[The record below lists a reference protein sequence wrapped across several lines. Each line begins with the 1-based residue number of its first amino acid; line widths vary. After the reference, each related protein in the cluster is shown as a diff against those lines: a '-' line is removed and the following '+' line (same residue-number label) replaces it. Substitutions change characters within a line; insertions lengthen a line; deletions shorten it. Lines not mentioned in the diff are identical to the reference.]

1 LYAKTKKPTCWA
13 LFLNTFILSAFT
25 IGGGYVMVPLMR
37 ERFVD
42 KLGWIDR
49 DELAELI
56 ALGQSAPGAMVVN
69 STVIMGYRLLGTRG
83 AVSALLGTALPPLII
98 LSAVCRFYELIRDNA
113 YVSAALR
120 GMRAGVA
127 AVIADTVVNMVS
139 PYLKR
144 SGVTSLAI
152 MAAAFLVSFLYDVNA
167 GYVILSC
174 GVLGIIIGAIRRKR
188 GKAA

>member
-1 LYAKTKKPTCWA
+1 
-13 LFLNTFILSAFT
+13 
-25 IGGGYVMVPLMR
+25 MVPLMR

-42 KLGWIDR
+42 KLGWIGE

-69 STVIMGYRLLGTRG
+69 STVIMGYRLLGFGG
-83 AVSALLGTALPPLII
+83 AISALLGTALPPLII

-113 YVSAALR
+113 YISAAFR

-127 AVIADTVVNMVS
+127 AVIANTVVNMAS

-144 SGVTSLAI
+144 GSILGLII
-152 MAAAFLVSFLYDVNA
+152 MIAAFLASFLFDINA

-174 GVLGIIIGAIRRKR
+174 GVLGMIIGVVQRKR
-188 GKAA
+188 GKAS

>member
-1 LYAKTKKPTCWA
+1 M
-13 LFLNTFILSAFT
+13 I
-25 IGGGYVMVPLMR
+25 PLMR

-42 KLGWIDR
+42 KLGWIGS

-69 STVIMGYRLLGTRG
+69 ATVIMGYRLLGLGG
-83 AVSALLGTALPPLII
+83 AISALLGTALPPLII

-113 YVSAALR
+113 YISAAFR

-127 AVIADTVVNMVS
+127 AVIANTVVNMAS
-139 PYLKR
+139 PFVRRGGMIGL
-144 SGVTSLAI
+144 SI
-152 MAAAFLVSFLYDVNA
+152 MIAAFLASFMFDIDS

-174 GVLGIIIGAIRRKR
+174 GVLGIIVGTIQRKR
-188 GKAA
+188 GEAV